1 MADPVSPGNAA
12 NAPGAVVSTTPHRGV
27 VAAQRARAGRGE
39 TLALIES
46 GKADAAAAKPSTPK
60 PNGTNGAHAPAQL
73 AAKPA
78 AKPAI
83 TPTPTEEPSDDDRDR
98 EATSEAAPETPATP
112 DVSNVADPET
122 TKRLSTI
129 QAAEKRSRDKIAA
142 ERKELDARAKAIEAE
157 WSPRA
162 KAAAD
167 FEALKAKA
175 KKGGVHL
182 VDALR
187 ALGVGDDD
195 LEPAAQALYAHSKA
209 GAADPTRKAAADRMM
224 AERAHVTELEEV
236 RAELRELRDGLS
248 QRDEQQTFERRR
260 ATFLDH
266 TVKAIGDDA
275 PIAKALA
282 TKNPT
287 KLRAALW
294 AMTVELTEA
303 NDGEVPDFPDVV
315 AAYEAQRSA
324 ELEELGVAMPKAA
337 KQPTETDETKPNNK
351 TADKQNPARTLSNDL
366 STPRVPRPAQSG
378 DEHRK
383 ANRKDTLRMLESGKL
398 E

>member
-1 MADPVSPGNAA
+1 MPDPVAGNAA

-39 TLALIES
+39 TLALLES
-46 GKADAAAAKPSTPK
+46 GKADPAAAKPSTPK
-60 PNGTNGAHAPAQL
+60 PGANGANGTQAP
-73 AAKPA
+73 KPA
-78 AKPAI
+78 LAK
-83 TPTPTEEPSDDDRDR
+83 PTPTIEEPDDAD
-98 EATSEAAPETPATP
+98 EATSETATETPSAAAP
-112 DVSNVADPET
+112 DLSSVADPET
-122 TKRLSTI
+122 AKRVSTI

-142 ERKELDARAKAIEAE
+142 ERKELEAQRKAIETEWAPRVKEAE
-157 WSPRA
+157 
-162 KAAAD
+162 D
-167 FEALKAKA
+167 FKALKAKA

-195 LEPAAQALYAHSKA
+195 LEPAAQAIYAHSKA
-209 GAADPTRKAAADRMM
+209 GAADPARKAAADRML
-224 AERAHVTELEEV
+224 AERAHVTELEEL
-236 RAELRELRDGLS
+236 RAELRELKDGLS
-248 QRDEQQTFERRR
+248 KRDEQQTFEQQR

-266 TVKAIGDDA
+266 TVKAIGADA
-275 PIAKALA
+275 PIATALA

-294 AMTVELTEA
+294 ATTVELMEA
-303 NDGEVPDFPDVV
+303 NDGEVPDFADVV
-315 AAYEAQRSA
+315 ATYEAQRKA
-324 ELEELGVAMPKAA
+324 ELEELGLAPPKAA
-337 KQPTETDETKPNNK
+337 KQPTETETQETKPNNK

-383 ANRKDTLRMLESGKL
+383 VNRKETLRMLESGKL